1 MNNDLDM
8 SWIQEYS
15 RIHSIQQIM
24 NKEELDTIVLQTIY
38 MNTQKQITKIDKEII
53 NLNISSNRYISKEQ
67 LLKIIQNKKQVDTT
81 TYNLFDMLLFTL
93 DLEPKDIQKYV
104 NGECSNITKLKSLY
118 SNNKP
123 STNTH
128 SIIDIIIPPSL
139 FIFHSLHTFF
149 LLFIE
154 ITRTPEIGT
163 TEGVR
168 VFSGDG
174 LPSND
179 NRSSLDNTRT
189 EPIKSILKTTQ
200 SDTRTSNHE
209 TSGGSRVLSGDNL
222 LSKDNKRQTK
232 KVRIADYME
241 VIQHPKHKKT
251 RKISHYNITP
261 M

>member
-53 NLNISSNRYISKEQ
+53 DLNISSNRYISKEQ

-81 TYNLFDMLLFTL
+81 RYNLFDMLLFTL

-104 NGECSNITKLKSLY
+104 NGECNNIAKLKSLY
-118 SNNKP
+118 
-123 STNTH
+123 TNTH

-154 ITRTPEIGT
+154 IGRTPNLET
-163 TEGVR
+163 NVCVR

-189 EPIKSILKTTQ
+189 EPIKSILKTIQ
-200 SDTRTSNHE
+200 SNTITSNLE
-209 TSGGSRVLSGDNL
+209 PSGGSPVLSGDNL
-222 LSKDNKRQTK
+222 LSKYNKRQTK
-232 KVRIADYME
+232 KVRIADNIE

>member
-1 MNNDLDM
+1 MDNDLDM

-24 NKEELDTIVLQTIY
+24 NKEELDMIVIQTIY

-53 NLNISSNRYISKEQ
+53 HLNIDSNRYISKEQ
-67 LLKIIQNKKQVDTT
+67 LLKIIQNKKQVDKT

-104 NGECSNITKLKSLY
+104 NGECNNIAKLKSLA
-118 SNNKP
+118 
-123 STNTH
+123 TNTH

-154 ITRTPEIGT
+154 IGRTPEIGT
-163 TEGVR
+163 SVGVR
-168 VFSGDG
+168 VLSGDG
-174 LPSND
+174 LPSKD
-179 NRSSLDNTRT
+179 NKSSPDNTRT

-200 SDTRTSNHE
+200 SDTRTPNIE
-209 TSGGSRVLSGDNL
+209 PIEGSRVLSGDNL

-232 KVRIADYME
+232 KVRIADNIE

-251 RKISHYNITP
+251 RKNIAHNITP
-261 M
+261 T